1 MKYTKEG
8 RGAFGVAIVNGKGIK
23 CIPWNYSETMVQS
36 IPKWREAL
44 KAEMNDKK
52 LKGLIP
58 TPTGNDNCW
67 CYKGE
72 YGYEARAKNPIYKEK
87 FGDDRWKL
95 EVEKAISGTKS
106 NVKDLIDHINAESKR
121 IYEGTAEVDTF
132 LIYHDHLS
140 IMWEKEAISYMKSI
154 GWFDRFIMIRGLNN
168 PKVAKYYRNS
178 VVGDSPELARGLD
191 SYGFSDLEVSI
202 KFQ

>member
-72 YGYEARAKNPIYKEK
+72 YGYEARAKIQYIEK
-87 FGDDRWKL
+87 NL
-95 EVEKAISGTKS
+95 V
-106 NVKDLIDHINAESKR
+106 
-121 IYEGTAEVDTF
+121 
-132 LIYHDHLS
+132 
-140 IMWEKEAISYMKSI
+140 
-154 GWFDRFIMIRGLNN
+154 MI
-168 PKVAKYYRNS
+168 
-178 VVGDSPELARGLD
+178 VGS
-191 SYGFSDLEVSI
+191 
-202 KFQ
+202 

>member
-8 RGAFGVAIVNGKGIK
+8 RGAFGVAIVNGKGIT

-58 TPTGNDNCW
+58 TPTANDNSW

-72 YGYEARAKNPIYKEK
+72 YGFEA
-87 FGDDRWKL
+87 RWKL

-106 NVKDLIDHINAESKR
+106 NVEDLIDHIIAESKR
-121 IYEGTAEVDTF
+121 IY
-132 LIYHDHLS
+132 
-140 IMWEKEAISYMKSI
+140 
-154 GWFDRFIMIRGLNN
+154 
-168 PKVAKYYRNS
+168 
-178 VVGDSPELARGLD
+178 
-191 SYGFSDLEVSI
+191 
-202 KFQ
+202 